1 MKPATAVDWAKVRR
15 LFEEGIDVPSDGRAA
30 FVGSQ
35 PLTADER
42 DALCALLDADET
54 ATELPADRARRAR
67 EESGADEPMP
77 EVLGFRLLRR
87 IARGALSEVFEA
99 DSVETGRRCALKLI
113 DADATR
119 STIERFRQECR
130 VLARLDHPGIAR
142 LDETGR
148 TPDGRTYLAMEFV
161 EGACLDEWRRA
172 SSPDVRES
180 VRIACEVL
188 DALSHAHAAGVV
200 HRDLKPRNILVDRAG
215 RARLVDFGVARLARL
230 DGRRTGFRTATGHIV
245 GTFTYMSPEQADGKP
260 ERIGPATDVY
270 QTAVVLYELLSG
282 ALPYEADDRS
292 AMALLRA
299 ILLDPRVSLAVRA
312 PTVPPRLARVV
323 DGALARE
330 MRDRPQTAA
339 QFAERLRAAV
349 A

>member
-1 MKPATAVDWAKVRR
+1 MKPATAVDWVKIRR
-15 LFEEGIDVPSDGRAA
+15 LFEEGIDLPSTDRAA
-30 FVGSQ
+30 FVESHG
-35 PLTADER
+35 LR
-42 DALCALLDADET
+42 DDDRAALEALLAADET
-54 ATELPADRARRAR
+54 AIDLPADRARSLERDA
-67 EESGADEPMP
+67 AEPLP
-77 EVLGFRLLRR
+77 EVLGFRVLRR
-87 IARGALSEVFEA
+87 IARGSLSDVLEA
-99 DSVETGRRCALKLI
+99 ESTETGRRCALKLV

-142 LDETGR
+142 LDETGQ
-148 TPDGRTYLAMEFV
+148 TPDGRIYLAMEFID
-161 EGACLDEWRRA
+161 GACLDTWRREA
-172 SSPDVRES
+172 RPGVRES
-180 VRIACEVL
+180 VALACEVL

-215 RARLVDFGVARLARL
+215 RARLVDFGVARIARL

-270 QTAVVLYELLSG
+270 QVAVVLYELLSG

-292 AMALLRA
+292 TMALLRA
-299 ILLDPRVSLAVRA
+299 ILLDPRVLLAERA
-312 PTVPPRLARVV
+312 PTVPARLARVV